1 MMMSVMN
8 GLNEVLARHDV
19 GISAEEFLRD
29 LDSALAE
36 VSGPDTEPL
45 SEVEASFLAEHG
57 GTRTAEVIEGDARAA
72 RQQRAAAVAR
82 ESTGALTST
91 MSITGAAALMGVD
104 RSRISQMLSHRRLWA
119 FSMGRNRRIP
129 RWQFAGGV
137 PSAQPQPCHRGHP
150 VWPRPQSIEGLMTTE
165 RRECDGATPAEFLA
179 DGGDPHAVAAL
190 VSGLARW

>member
-1 MMMSVMN
+1 MMSVMN

-91 MSITGAAALMGVD
+91 MSITEAAALMGVD

-129 RWQFAGGV
+129 RWQFAGGSLLPNLSHV
-137 PSAQPQPCHRGHP
+137 
-150 VWPRPQSIEGLMTTE
+150 IE
-165 RRECDGATPAEFLA
+165 AIP
-179 DGGDPHAVAAL
+179 
-190 VSGLARW
+190 SGLAPSRSKV